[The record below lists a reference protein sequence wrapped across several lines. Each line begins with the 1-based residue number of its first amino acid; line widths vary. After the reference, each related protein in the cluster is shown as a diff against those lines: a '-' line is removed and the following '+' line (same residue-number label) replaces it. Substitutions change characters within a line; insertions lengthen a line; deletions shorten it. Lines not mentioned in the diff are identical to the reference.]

1 MLTFSAVLA
10 LSSCSGDEPDVPA
23 DVEATRSVQAADT
36 ARQGSPVLT
45 VDDEWAAIRY
55 VDFDGESQGDTLT
68 LTVPGNADGAATGS
82 VDDAV

>member
-1 MLTFSAVLA
+1 MAIETS
-10 LSSCSGDEPDVPA
+10 PA
-23 DVEATRSVQAADT
+23 APA